1 MTASMII
8 TLVIVIAMVVA
19 IISDKL
25 PFGAPALIAAALLV
39 VTNQV
44 DVATAFSG
52 FTDKN
57 VVMIAGFM
65 VCMAALQKTEF
76 MGKLRQF
83 LGNMAQ
89 KGGYR
94 NYVLLLIA
102 VMVVGNFLSGTAFY
116 LLVLTVVS
124 AIPYNKALPTSK
136 IVLPA
141 GMATGFGAWL
151 PTGLAFYVGLVA
163 SLISSAGGGDVS
175 VPTGKVSIINIV
187 SSVVFLLWS
196 MVAYKFL
203 PDNDISDLEEGE
215 KVNLEAKVE
224 SKLTKTQQTVVYIGY
239 IILLLSMTFLSKIP
253 GEIGYGIPAVVA
265 AVFLIFGCV
274 SFQELLGNWF
284 SPLMIMMAAVIG
296 VAEAMSA
303 SGLTALIG
311 EKIAGVLGASPSPF
325 LLTLVFC
332 LLTSVSAT
340 FTGASF
346 GSLFIF
352 APVGIALCLQYG
364 YSPIALTLACV
375 KAAWINYF
383 MPIDGLPALAMGMGK
398 YKITEFWKYQIPLW
412 IMHILVVAGLSTILF
427 PV

>member
-1 MTASMII
+1 
-8 TLVIVIAMVVA
+8 
-19 IISDKL
+19 
-25 PFGAPALIAAALLV
+25 
-39 VTNQV
+39 
-44 DVATAFSG
+44 
-52 FTDKN
+52 
-57 VVMIAGFM
+57 
-65 VCMAALQKTEF
+65 
-76 MGKLRQF
+76 
-83 LGNMAQ
+83 
-89 KGGYR
+89 
-94 NYVLLLIA
+94 
-102 VMVVGNFLSGTAFY
+102 
-116 LLVLTVVS
+116 
-124 AIPYNKALPTSK
+124 
-136 IVLPA
+136 
-141 GMATGFGAWL
+141 
-151 PTGLAFYVGLVA
+151 
-163 SLISSAGGGDVS
+163 
-175 VPTGKVSIINIV
+175 
-187 SSVVFLLWS
+187 
-196 MVAYKFL
+196 
-203 PDNDISDLEEGE
+203 
-215 KVNLEAKVE
+215 VE

-352 APVGIALCLQYG
+352 APVGIALCMQYG

>member
-1 MTASMII
+1 MTVSMII

-94 NYVLLLIA
+94 NYVLLLVAI
-102 VMVVGNFLSGTAFY
+102 MVVGNFLSGTAFY

-163 SLISSAGGGDVS
+163 SLISSAGGGDVQ

-196 MVAYKFL
+196 MFAYRFL
-203 PDNDISDLEEGE
+203 PDNDISDLDDSE
-215 KVNLEAKVE
+215 KVDVNAKVE

-239 IILLLSMTFLSKIP
+239 VVLLLCMTFLSKIP
-253 GEIGYGIPAVVA
+253 GEIGYGVPAVVA
-265 AVFLIFGCV
+265 SVFLIFGCV

-284 SPLMIMMAAVIG
+284 SPLMVMMAAVIG

-303 SGLTALIG
+303 CGLTALIG
-311 EKIAGVLGASPSPF
+311 EKIAGVLGANPSPF
-325 LLTLVFC
+325 LLVLVFC

-352 APVGIALCLQYG
+352 APVGIALCMQYG